1 MPFPAIEALDRL
13 GLDATGKQLGIDMYN
28 RDFEYWNGSNNDAM
42 ERGYAPPYAGYPKYS
57 AGGDLTTWFPD
68 GNSYQCGASFGGLL
82 GLNMTGYSNEI
93 VERFAEICTYGDGI
107 YGAQVI
113 AAMYGEGVLYG
124 RCPKD
129 RGNGASRR
137 CRRIPGRRW

>member
-1 MPFPAIEALDRL
+1 
-13 GLDATGKQLGIDMYN
+13 
-28 RDFEYWNGSNNDAM
+28 M
-42 ERGYAPPYAGYPKYS
+42 ERLQQRCHGTRLCAPLRGIS
-57 AGGDLTTWFPD
+57 QIFGGGDLTTWFPD

-113 AAMYGEGVLYG
+113 AAMYGEAFFTDDVRKIVETGP
-124 RCPKD
+124 R
-129 RGNGASRR
+129 RR